1 MPQATQKTAA
11 LSELEMLLKE
21 RWPEACVSHGVNG
34 RKRVVRMPIF
44 ARLVPDGIPA
54 GQLLEISGGASSGK
68 TSLLFKFLS
77 GLGAR
82 TTVAY
87 FDFAESFNPSAA
99 ASCGNDIDS
108 FLVVRPPT
116 IPLAIRSAELLFEY
130 GLANCLVFDLVGQTQ
145 EVPRILLHRLRQQAI
160 RAGVLVIFLTEDTAR
175 LLPASMVSLRLAVRK
190 VSTSRIAVTT
200 TRSRISPEG
209 ITTEFRLNE
218 LQ

>member
-1 MPQATQKTAA
+1 MPQATQKKAV
-11 LSELEMLLKE
+11 LSELEKLLKE
-21 RWPEACVSHGVNG
+21 KWPEACTPHGVNG
-34 RKRVVRMPIF
+34 RQQVVHSPLL
-44 ARLVPDGIPA
+44 ALLTPEGIPT
-54 GQLLEISGGASSGK
+54 GQLLEICGGASSGK

-77 GLGAR
+77 YLGSN

-99 ASCGNDIDS
+99 ASCGNDIGS
-108 FLVVRPPT
+108 FLVVHPPT
-116 IPLAIRSAELLFEY
+116 IPLAIRSAELLLEH

-175 LLPASMVSLRLAVRK
+175 LIPASMVSLRLAVRK

-200 TRSRISPEG
+200 ARSRISPEG
-209 ITTEFRLNE
+209 ITTEFVLNE